1 MCDPITTAQCPVKKA
16 LDIIGGKWK
25 LLIVYQINNETRRF
39 GELKRLIPEISEKM
53 LIQDLKALVE
63 MGVLDKKS
71 YGEIPPRVE
80 YTVTEKGKKLLP
92 VIEHIKEFGM
102 DYV

>member
-1 MCDPITTAQCPVKKA
+1 MCDPITTARCPVKKA
-16 LDIIGGKWK
+16 LEVIGGKWK
-25 LLIVYQINNETRRF
+25 LLIVYQINHETRRF

-80 YTVTEKGKKLLP
+80 YTVTEKGKKLLT
-92 VIEHIKEFGM
+92 VIEQIKEFGM